1 VNELRMKRV
10 ESLIRE
16 QVSFLIMN
24 REIKDP
30 RINSLLSITVV
41 KVANDLASAKLYVS
55 GLEGEAKLKKS
66 VDAMNHA
73 AGFIQNRIGR
83 KMKMRLTPKLHF
95 FPDTSIRDGIMLN
108 QKIDNLLHEEPK
120 ETES

>member
-1 VNELRMKRV
+1 MKRV

-30 RINSLLSITVV
+30 RINSLLSITIV
-41 KVANDLASAKLYVS
+41 KVSNDLASAKLYVS

-83 KMKMRLTPKLHF
+83 QMKMRLTPKLHF
-95 FPDTSIRDGIMLN
+95 YPDTSVRDGIMLN
-108 QKIDNLLHEEPK
+108 QKIDSLLHDKSK
-120 ETES
+120 ESES

>member
-1 VNELRMKRV
+1 MNELRMKRV

>member
-1 VNELRMKRV
+1 MKRV